1 VILRREFVFFNK
13 GDAAF
18 ILMKG
23 RRFMNAA
30 LDSIRMQTSG
40 RNGDAILGS
49 SGLTCGFQL
58 VDGDATLAQQR
69 RGSGPLRGR
78 KLDKGDTTLRFMKGC
93 GFQGA
98 AFGIL

>member
-1 VILRREFVFFNK
+1 MFFNK
-13 GDAAF
+13 GDATF
-18 ILMKG
+18 MLMKG
-23 RRFMNAA
+23 RRSMDAA

-49 SGLTCGFQL
+49 SGLTRWFQL

-69 RGSGPLRGR
+69 RGSGSLRRR
-78 KLDKGDTTLRFMKGC
+78 KLDKGDTALWFMKGC